1 MFWKKRES
9 LPVMTPEELI
19 EAVEVGNPPVIVDV
33 RSARQFSEGHLPGAI
48 NIPLS
53 ELEHR
58 AGELDPASPTV
69 FY

>member
-1 MFWKKRES
+1 MFWKKREPV
-9 LPVMTPEELI
+9 PVMT
-19 EAVEVGNPPVIVDV
+19 AVDLARLVTGESPPVIVDV
-33 RSARQFSEGHLPGAI
+33 RSPQQFHEAHLPGAI

-58 AGELDPASPTV
+58 AGELDPAAPTV

>member
-19 EAVEVGNPPVIVDV
+19 AAVEEGNPPVIVDV
-33 RSARQFSEGHLPGAI
+33 RSVRQFSEGHLPGAI

-53 ELEHR
+53 ELDGK
-58 AGELDPASPTV
+58 ASELDSAASMV

>member
-9 LPVMTPEELI
+9 VPVMTPEELARAST
-19 EAVEVGNPPVIVDV
+19 EGTPPVIVDV
-33 RSARQFSEGHLPGAI
+33 RSPQQFRGGHLPGAI
-48 NIPLS
+48 NLPLS

-58 AGELDPASPTV
+58 ASDLDPDAITV